1 MDIINTGIDPK
12 NKPGKFPCDI
22 CGQLFHRYAL
32 YRHKRDIHNPVICS
46 CELCHTQFKSR
57 EYLQRH
63 MRYTHGISAT
73 ITNCIASTS
82 NPSQMS
88 VPGGSH
94 GPSSH
99 GLSSQMPVP
108 SNSNGGVVV
117 PVPVQPQMAIPS
129 NSNGAQ
135 MPLQHGPPYNTG
147 GKQKKP
153 GKRVD
158 CDICGQSFHKYA
170 LYRHRY

>member
-1 MDIINTGIDPK
+1 MII
-12 NKPGKFPCDI
+12 
-22 CGQLFHRYAL
+22 YW
-32 YRHKRDIHNPVICS
+32 
-46 CELCHTQFKSR
+46 R

-73 ITNCIASTS
+73 ITNCVNTSTN

-88 VPGGSH
+88 VIGNPH
-94 GPSSH
+94 GH
-99 GLSSQMPVP
+99 GLSSQMSVP

-129 NSNGAQ
+129 NSNGGQ
-135 MPLQHGPPYNTG
+135 VPLQQGPYPVAAAPR
-147 GKQKKP
+147 QKKQP
-153 GKRVD
+153 KRVD

-170 LYRHRY
+170 LYRHR

>member
-1 MDIINTGIDPK
+1 MDINNTGLNPK
-12 NKPGKFPCDI
+12 IKPGKFPCDI
-22 CGQLFHRYAL
+22 CGQFFHRYAL
-32 YRHKRDIHNPVICS
+32 YRHKRDIHNPVICA

-73 ITNCIASTS
+73 ITSCIVSPN

-88 VPGGSH
+88 VPGN
-94 GPSSH
+94 SH
-99 GLSSQMPVP
+99 GLSSQMP
-108 SNSNGGVVV
+108 SNSNGGGGGGGVVV

-129 NSNGAQ
+129 NSNGGQ
-135 MPLQHGPPYNTG
+135 MPLQHGPQPYAVG
-147 GKQKKP
+147 PKQKKAA
-153 GKRVD
+153 KRVD

-170 LYRHRY
+170 LYRHR